1 MVFAELIR
9 YRESDKGRDKRAGAP
24 ARAARKGERP
34 VLREL
39 ERRAVGEGDAAEEAP
54 NGWMILAEGKGKGS
68 TGHRDSIK
76 IEAFGS
82 RAHPPWNRKEKKTT
96 NSSRIHQ
103 IPSKIMNFHIKSGG
117 EIGGERGSQEPT
129 NLQSWSSGEVR
140 SRQPAAPSHG
150 DGVAP
155 RRIKKLPERSRE
167 HQSGEEGTAG
177 GGSRTP
183 DAQREEG
190 REGRGD

>member
-68 TGHRDSIK
+68 PGHRDSIK

-103 IPSKIMNFHIKSGG
+103 TPSKIMNLHIRSGG
-117 EIGGERGSQEPT
+117 KIGRERQ
-129 NLQSWSSGEVR
+129 
-140 SRQPAAPSHG
+140 
-150 DGVAP
+150 GVA
-155 RRIKKLPERSRE
+155 RA
-167 HQSGEEGTAG
+167 HQPTELE
-177 GGSRTP
+177 
-183 DAQREEG
+183 
-190 REGRGD
+190 